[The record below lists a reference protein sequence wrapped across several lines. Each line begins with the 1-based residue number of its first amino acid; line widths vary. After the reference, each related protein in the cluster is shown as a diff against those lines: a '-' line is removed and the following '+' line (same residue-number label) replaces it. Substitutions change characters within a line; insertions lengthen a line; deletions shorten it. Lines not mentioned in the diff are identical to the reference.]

1 MVEHLYNKEIDMK
14 KILSAVILSLVL
26 VSSVFALK
34 VYDSELKSAKDTIEF
49 INYTGPHKKIETLD
63 AIKGIGKGLGK
74 EIAKNGISTSTNT
87 GNKAKYYVIH
97 AVDPKETGKLDADI
111 LYLGS
116 DAQVDHIKNLRYIIS
131 AYLQDAYGYSE
142 ADADTLSV
150 FITVYNAVYRG
161 NLDYYSSKYKN
172 EVTKNL
178 TSNAGLSVKYSDW
191 PGKSEILIPL
201 YDVSEAGLSTVD
213 TSVISDTKVVESM
226 KEDEDRNIDSRKEM
240 VDIKEREAE
249 QAQQKANE
257 AQKKATEEQK
267 KLKEE
272 QEKTAKAEKAAEE
285 AKKEAE
291 EAQKAADENPEN
303 KELQKEA
310 AEKAEVA
317 ENTEKAAEE
326 QREKEAEQQEKTD
339 DARQEA
345 ADQQAQ
351 ADKKETEAL
360 NERKEIAKD
369 QNEVMK
375 EEARQAKMDTEYGIM
390 LVDEEN
396 LLSRLVKFDTATGE
410 TVKNSPVAQI
420 RNRTAFESDSGYI
433 AIAGENS
440 GNGTVKL
447 VNIDPETMEIA
458 LESTENV
465 AEDSVLVQDGS
476 DFYCV
481 IDDNGKYVLAKYNEN
496 MELRLKSP
504 VTVKS
509 ATPVMITKAG
519 IVVTNS
525 DGKMQVLGKED
536 LAPLGK

>member
-1 MVEHLYNKEIDMK
+1 MK
-14 KILSAVILSLVL
+14 KLLSAVILSLVL

-63 AIKGIGKGLGK
+63 AIKGIGRDLGK
-74 EIAKNGISTSTNT
+74 VIAKNGIANGTNT
-87 GNKAKYYVIH
+87 GSKAKYYVIH
-97 AVDPKETGKLDADI
+97 AVDATETGKLDADI
-111 LYLGS
+111 LFLGS

-142 ADADTLSV
+142 SDADTLSV

-172 EVTKNL
+172 VVTKNL
-178 TSNAGLSVKYSDW
+178 SSNAGLSVKYSDW
-191 PGKSEILIPL
+191 PGKSEIVIPL
-201 YDVSEAGLSTVD
+201 YDVSEGGLSTVD
-213 TSVISDTKVVESM
+213 TSVISDSKVVDSM
-226 KEDEDRNIDSRKEM
+226 KEDDDRNIDSRKEM

-249 QAQQKANE
+249 QAQEKANE

-267 KLKEE
+267 KLNEE
-272 QEKTAKAEKAAEE
+272 KAKTAEAEKTAEE

-291 EAQKAADENPEN
+291 EAKKAADENPED
-303 KELQKEA
+303 KELKKEAEEKAEA
-310 AEKAEVA
+310 AEEA
-317 ENTEKAAEE
+317 EKAADE

-339 DARQEA
+339 AARQEA
-345 ADQQAQ
+345 SEQQAR
-351 ADKKETEAL
+351 ADKKETEAQT
-360 NERKEIAKD
+360 ERKEIAKD

-390 LVDEEN
+390 LVDEKN

-410 TVKNSPVAQI
+410 TIKNSPVAQI
-420 RNRTAFESDSGYI
+420 RNRTAFESDSGYV
-433 AIAGENS
+433 AIAGEDS
-440 GNGTVKL
+440 KNGAIKL

-458 LESTENV
+458 LESSETV
-465 AEDSVLVQDGS
+465 AADSVLVQDGD

-481 IDDNGKYVLAKYNEN
+481 INDNGKFYLAKYNES
-496 MELRLKSP
+496 MELRLKST
-504 VTVKS
+504 VAVKS
-509 ATPVMITKAG
+509 ATPVMITKVG
-519 IVVTNS
+519 IVVTNA
-525 DGKMQVLGKED
+525 DGKMQVLSKDD

>member
-1 MVEHLYNKEIDMK
+1 MK

-131 AYLQDAYGYSE
+131 AYLQDAYGYLE

-272 QEKTAKAEKAAEE
+272 QEKTAKAEKAADE

-291 EAQKAADENPEN
+291 EAQKAANENPED

-310 AEKAEVA
+310 AEKAEAA

-326 QREKEAEQQEKTD
+326 QREKEAEQQEKTE